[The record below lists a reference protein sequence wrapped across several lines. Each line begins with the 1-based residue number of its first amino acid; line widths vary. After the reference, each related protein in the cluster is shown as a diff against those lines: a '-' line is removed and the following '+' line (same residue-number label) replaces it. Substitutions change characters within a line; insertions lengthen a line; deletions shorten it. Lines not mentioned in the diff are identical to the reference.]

1 MDFWTSEINSSFHP
15 RVLTCTTLIL
25 ENTASLMKCM
35 LRRIHL
41 PVMRD
46 LVPGLFFFF
55 SLKIVTHEEKN
66 GHCFQIVNNRK
77 QDCPSWG
84 TGRTDEVSIV
94 GMCALCLQ
102 VPIRLK
108 STGKILKTIM
118 AQWVKEIEL
127 KASKVARICG
137 NKGVMQKNKNMH
149 LNMNYFKASAEY
161 Y

>member
-1 MDFWTSEINSSFHP
+1 MYYLNLGKYSFTHEMHAKKDTFA
-15 RVLTCTTLIL
+15 RHEGSCT
-25 ENTASLMKCM
+25 
-35 LRRIHL
+35 R
-41 PVMRD
+41 P
-46 LVPGLFFFF
+46 FFFF

-118 AQWVKEIEL
+118 AQ
-127 KASKVARICG
+127 
-137 NKGVMQKNKNMH
+137 
-149 LNMNYFKASAEY
+149 
-161 Y
+161 